1 MDKKVTKKQPGIGSL
16 SANAQIELH
25 SVETVRLWGPG
36 KKQSKKPSAPSV
48 GRWLQLVSTL
58 EHAARQDDPY
68 ADYALLELE
77 RVMDHALMLF
87 HDTMASMPPLQSSR
101 IRFSEAQSSQPLVK
115 ELRISSRFGWRLIA
129 VLEAYDVLMCRLF
142 DAQFKAQLTRK
153 EFEHHK
159 NQCQQAMRALL
170 QQVNEHRHSGITR
183 HDVLANNAKAQEAQD
198 KFGAIPLEVLEGL
211 ERAQFAPTIKGA
223 RG

>member
-1 MDKKVTKKQPGIGSL
+1 MDKQVTKKQSGIGSL

-25 SVETVRLWGPG
+25 SVETLRLWGLG
-36 KKQSKKPSAPSV
+36 KKQSKKNSPPNV
-48 GRWLQLVSTL
+48 GRWLQLASTL

-68 ADYALLELE
+68 ADFALLELE
-77 RVMDHALMLF
+77 RVMNRALTLF
-87 HDTMASMPPLQSSR
+87 HDTLAAMPPLHSSR
-101 IRFSEAQSSQPLVK
+101 IRFSEAQSNQPLVK
-115 ELRISSRFGWRLIA
+115 ELKISSRFGWRMIA

-142 DAQFKAQLTRK
+142 DANFKAQLTRQ

-159 NQCQQAMRALL
+159 NQCQQAMRGVL
-170 QQVNEHRHSGITR
+170 QQVTEHRHSGVTR
-183 HDVLANNAKAQEAQD
+183 NDVLANNAKAQEAQE

-211 ERAQFAPTIKGA
+211 ERAEFAPAI